1 MEEERHRDNEVTQYV
16 RMKACSTVS
25 TAADKKKK
33 RKKKKE
39 KKRTHHWEGRRWLV
53 IFKGAISVEWS
64 QRRSREGHGQDRSFE
79 IFWLV
84 SKANHSKSQ

>member
-33 RKKKKE
+33 KKKRHTTGKE
-39 KKRTHHWEGRRWLV
+39 GGGW
-53 IFKGAISVEWS
+53 
-64 QRRSREGHGQDRSFE
+64 
-79 IFWLV
+79 
-84 SKANHSKSQ
+84 

>member
-33 RKKKKE
+33 KKDTPLGKKE
-39 KKRTHHWEGRRWLV
+39 VVGDLQRSHFSGVVTKKVT
-53 IFKGAISVEWS
+53 
-64 QRRSREGHGQDRSFE
+64 
-79 IFWLV
+79 
-84 SKANHSKSQ
+84 

>member
-33 RKKKKE
+33 KK
-39 KKRTHHWEGRRWLV
+39 THHWERRRWLV

-79 IFWLV
+79 RFWLV